1 MSRKQEAFIAND
13 FEMNTISSF
22 STDAS
27 GFRLKKQQ
35 KKSYR
40 NYIYIMTLAVLI
52 IVIIHFINI
61 YTSVR
66 SLRKE
71 YEQYLE
77 KSRIND
83 KSIIELKQNIIS
95 LEGSNEKLKKDIETL
110 QAAKS
115 SDGYVSSVNELDLM
129 RNNAEIENL
138 NLKIKEL
145 NKEIKNEKDLNE
157 FLKIE
162 LEDARRHGTYSP

>member
-1 MSRKQEAFIAND
+1 M
-13 FEMNTISSF
+13 
-22 STDAS
+22 
-27 GFRLKKQQ
+27 
-35 KKSYR
+35 
-40 NYIYIMTLAVLI
+40 
-52 IVIIHFINI
+52 
-61 YTSVR
+61 
-66 SLRKE
+66 
-71 YEQYLE
+71 
-77 KSRIND
+77 
-83 KSIIELKQNIIS
+83 
-95 LEGSNEKLKKDIETL
+95 KKDIETL

-138 NLKIKEL
+138 NRKIKEL

>member
-22 STDAS
+22 STDSS
-27 GFRLKKQQ
+27 GIRLKKQQ
-35 KKSYR
+35 KKSYHK
-40 NYIYIMTLAVLI
+40 YIIIITLAVFI

-61 YTSVR
+61 YTCVR
-66 SLRKE
+66 RLRKE
-71 YEQYLE
+71 YAQYLE

-95 LEGSNEKLKKDIETL
+95 LEGSNAKLKKDIESL
-110 QAAKS
+110 QTGES

-138 NLKIKEL
+138 NRKIKEL